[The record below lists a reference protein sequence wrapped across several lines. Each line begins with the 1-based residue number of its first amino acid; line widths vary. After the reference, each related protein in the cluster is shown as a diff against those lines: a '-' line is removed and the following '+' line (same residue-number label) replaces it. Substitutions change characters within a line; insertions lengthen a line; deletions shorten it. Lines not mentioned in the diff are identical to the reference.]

1 MVRPNLSALEASSA
15 HLQVPAL
22 RSAENSRRGNAVKK
36 NHPQIFGLSAVLA
49 LLIGAAL
56 ALNASGAPQGSGYHL
71 AKKVA
76 LGGDTGWDYLYADPS
91 THRVFISHG
100 SHTLVVDADGK
111 QLGDIPNTQ
120 GVHGIALA
128 AEFNR
133 GFTSNGAA
141 NSVTIFDLG
150 SLQTITELKIDG
162 QNPDAIVYDPAS
174 KRVFTF
180 NGRSNN
186 STAIDAKAGTVA
198 GTIALDGKPETA
210 QVDGAGKLFVNIED
224 RSEIQELDT
233 NAMKVLASWSI
244 APCDSPSG
252 LAFDVAHKR
261 LFAGCDN
268 KMMAMID
275 STNGKVVTTV
285 PIGPGVDANGFDP
298 GTGFAFASTGGDGML
313 TVAHEDSPDKL
324 TVVENVKTQARARTM
339 TVDTGNHNV
348 YTVTAEYGQAPP
360 PATPGGR
367 AGRPP
372 MVPGSFS
379 LLIFTK

>member
-1 MVRPNLSALEASSA
+1 MSAGLICPP
-15 HLQVPAL
+15 LTTL
-22 RSAENSRRGNAVKK
+22 RAAQRSKSAESVQGDAV
-36 NHPQIFGLSAVLA
+36 NRIHARFAILGAVA
-49 LLIGAAL
+49 IVAVAAAL
-56 ALNASGAPQGSGYHL
+56 VLNVAAAPQASGYHL

-91 THRVFISHG
+91 SHRVFISHG
-100 SHTLVVDADGK
+100 NHTLVVDSEGK

-128 AEFNR
+128 SEFNR
-133 GFTSNGAA
+133 GFTSNGQA
-141 NSVTIFDLG
+141 NSVTVFDLG
-150 SLQTITELKIDG
+150 SLQTISEVKISG
-162 QNPDAIVYDPAS
+162 QNPDAIIYDPAS

-180 NGRSNN
+180 NGRSND
-186 STAIDAKAGTVA
+186 STAIDAKSGEIAGTVA
-198 GTIALDGKPETA
+198 LHGKPETA
-210 QVDGAGKLFVNIED
+210 QVDGAGKLYVNIED
-224 RSEIQELDT
+224 KSEIQEVDT
-233 NAMKVLASWSI
+233 KAMKVLNSWSI

-275 STNGKVVTTV
+275 STNGKVVATV

-298 GTGFAFASTGGDGML
+298 GTGYAFASTGGDGMI
-313 TVAHEDSPDKL
+313 TVAHEDSAEKL

-339 TVDTGNHNV
+339 TVDTGNHNL
-348 YTVTAEYGQAPP
+348 YTVTAEFGPAPA

-372 MVPGSFS
+372 MVPGTFS